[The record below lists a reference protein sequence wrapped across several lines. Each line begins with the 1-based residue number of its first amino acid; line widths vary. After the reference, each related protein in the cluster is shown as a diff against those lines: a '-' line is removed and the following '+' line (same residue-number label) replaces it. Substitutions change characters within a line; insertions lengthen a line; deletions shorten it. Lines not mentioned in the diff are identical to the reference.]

1 MKVIATNKKA
11 YHDYQILDTYEA
23 GIRLVGC
30 EVKSARKGE
39 VNLKDSFALISA
51 GEVILKNVYFKP
63 YEKGS
68 FSNVD
73 PLRDRK
79 LLLHKQEILRLI
91 GKVQE
96 KGLALVPVKM
106 YFEKSLLKVELAL
119 AKGKHTYDK
128 RDSIAKK
135 DMERY
140 REREISDYQKY
151 GN

>member
-1 MKVIATNKKA
+1 MKVVATNKKA

-39 VNLKDSFALISA
+39 INLKDSFALIAA
-51 GEVILKNVYFKP
+51 GEVILKNVYIKP
-63 YEKGS
+63 YDKGS

-79 LLLHKQEILRLI
+79 LLLHKQEIMRLI

-96 KGLALVPVKM
+96 KGLALIPVKM

-128 RDSIAKK
+128 RDSIAQK

-151 GN
+151 GK